1 MNKKVSAKP
10 LLVLK
15 RGGIMKKLA
24 LCSIIVF
31 SLSLGAYDTGGKF
44 GIGVRFW
51 GSPIITFSNIKYGIS
66 DLIEVEPSIGY
77 YTTKSERDYDGG
89 YYNSKDNILFAV
101 FLTNFKPIRTD
112 RANLLIKFGG
122 LYARNSRSYVYSY
135 DGYFY
140 DYSSTTNNYAIL
152 FGLGIEHFVN
162 DNFSVNVGALSGY
175 WRSKP
180 EDDVYSESFSLT
192 GIGSQLVDFSLVWH
206 L

>member
-1 MNKKVSAKP
+1 MNKKLNVKS
-10 LLVLK
+10 LSVLK
-15 RGGIMKKLA
+15 KGGIMKKLA
-24 LCSIIVF
+24 LVCIVV
-31 SLSLGAYDTGGKF
+31 SSLGLSAYDTAGKF
-44 GIGVRFW
+44 GVGVRFW

-66 DLIEVEPSIGY
+66 NLIEVEPSVGY
-77 YTTKSERDYDGG
+77 YTTNRERDYDGG
-89 YYNSKDNILFAV
+89 YYNSKENTFFVLL
-101 FLTNFKPIRTD
+101 LTNFKPIRTD

-122 LYARNSRSYVYSY
+122 LYARNSDSYSYSY

-152 FGLGIEHFVN
+152 FGLGLEHFVN